1 MLFPLFWRMGS
12 PRSGFSSK
20 WEPSSLACRYCFL
33 VVLSHGRERNHLSQ
47 CSLYKGVNLIQE
59 GSTTWSDYFPKP
71 PSPNIPTLG
80 IRDSIY
86 KIWGRHI
93 QFMMLPYKEGTC
105 FLLPFLFYTFCNE
118 DFMIVILEQNVTIG
132 TQASCWNGR
141 TE

>member
-20 WEPSSLACRYCFL
+20 WEPSSWLADTAFL
-33 VVLSHGRERNHLSQ
+33 YSHMVEKEIISLSV
-47 CSLYKGVNLIQE
+47 SLYKGVNLIQE
-59 GSTTWSDYFPKP
+59 GSTTWSDYFPKLS
-71 PSPNIPTLG
+71 SPNITTLG
-80 IRDSIY
+80 IRASMY
-86 KIWGRHI
+86 EIWGRHI
-93 QFMMLPYKEGTC
+93 RFTMLPYKEGTC

-132 TQASCWNGR
+132 TQAWCWNGR

>member
-20 WEPSSLACRYCFL
+20 WEPSPWLADTAFL
-33 VVLSHGRERNHLSQ
+33 YSHMGEKEIISPTV
-47 CSLYKGVNLIQE
+47 SLYKGVNLIQE
-59 GSTTWSDYFPKP
+59 DSTTWSDYFPKQS
-71 PSPNIPTLG
+71 SPNITSLG
-80 IRDSIY
+80 IRASIY
-86 KIWGRHI
+86 EIWGRHI
-93 QFMMLPYKEGTC
+93 QFTRLPYKEGTC

-118 DFMIVILEQNVTIG
+118 DFMIVIPEQNVTIG